1 VFLAF
6 ANKYLQLEKE
16 TTMALTSPGVEVT
29 VIDESQYIPSAV
41 NTVPYFLVATAQNKV
56 SSDGVT
62 VAAGTLAANA
72 NKTYLITSQRDL
84 AATFGVPFFYNTTT
98 GTPINGYELNEYGLL
113 AAYSALGVTNRA
125 YVQRADI
132 DLTALTASLTRP
144 TGAASNGAYWLD
156 TSTST
161 WGIFEWNQTTGVFT
175 NNTPYI
181 INETD
186 ELTSYNADPTLAD
199 YTPISS
205 VGSIGNYAVV
215 TCALTNPVYFKN
227 YNNVWVLLGSN
238 AWKSSWP
245 TVVGTNAPT
254 TLTVGNNMY
263 INDVLVTVGA
273 TNTVAGFAAVINTA
287 MNATITAGSFVIGAT
302 YTILTVGNTSF
313 TSIGASANT
322 VGVQFVAT
330 GAGTGTGT
338 ATFNSGITATA
349 VSNQLYLY
357 ANSLSSNDN
366 STLNKDGIIAINL
379 GTSGGTALFTA
390 LGLTSGEYAAPSY
403 EASYSYQQPKWI
415 TAAGIGARPTGSVWQ
430 NVSIANNGMNLSV
443 KSYSSALGTWIAQ
456 NCPVFSPD
464 FPCKALIALDP
475 GGGGKNIPVGTT
487 IAVSY
492 ASNYITTPLYTAS
505 FEIFERYAIGAT
517 EVTGTEVV
525 SVGTP
530 FTVGNQFTISATNL
544 GLGTNEATATI
555 GGTGT
560 AANFVAAV
568 SAANVPYVSASIN
581 SAGYIV
587 FTHSEGGSIG
597 LENITGT
604 PVDTAGFTI
613 DTPKCYYDPNNI
625 DVLTLSNWV
634 TAPLF
639 TYTASTTAP
648 GQDPADGRLWYYS
661 SVSDA
666 DIMIQDN
673 GSWMGYQNV
682 TNDVRG
688 YDLTMCNATGPIISA
703 TAPTTQTDTAL
714 SPLEYG
720 DLWVDTSDLEQYPY
734 LFRWQPV
741 NNVDQ
746 WVEIDLTDQ
755 TTQNGILFADAR
767 WSSTG
772 TVDPV
777 ADTFP
782 TIESLLTSDYL
793 DPDAPDPALY
803 PQGTLLFNTRRSGY
817 NVKSFQMDYF
827 TTSATDY
834 AIDAYSATTA
844 YAVNDF
850 VSYNNAIY
858 VCTAATSA
866 GTAPTNASYWSEINL
881 NTWLTASG
889 NKSNGSMWAGRL
901 AQRQIIVEALK
912 SGIDTSV
919 TAREEQTQYNIV
931 ATPAYPEL
939 TPNMIALSNER
950 NNTLFV
956 VGDTPMRLGPDG
968 NSLVA
973 FATNN
978 NGLGQPNGDGNIAT
992 SNYCGV
998 FYPSCQ
1004 TTDLGG
1010 NSVVQPPSHMM
1021 VRTILRSDA
1030 ASYPWF
1036 APAGT
1041 RRGVVDNALA
1051 IGYINALTG
1060 EFNQIGVSQ
1069 SVRDILYERNINPI
1083 TFIPGIGITNFGNKT
1098 STTTTTALDRIN
1110 VARLV
1115 CFLRGRLEEI
1125 GKLYLFEPNDTI
1137 TRNQITNT
1145 VNSLMVDLVAKR
1157 ALYDYLVVCDLS
1169 NNTPARIDR
1178 SELWVDI
1185 AIEPVK
1191 AVEFIYIPLRIKN
1204 TGAIAAGG

>member
-1 VFLAF
+1 
-6 ANKYLQLEKE
+6 
-16 TTMALTSPGVEVT
+16 MALTSPGVEVT

-56 SSDGVT
+56 SSDGIT

-144 TGAASNGAYWLD
+144 TGSASNGAFWLD
-156 TSTST
+156 SSVST
-161 WGIFEWNQTTGVFT
+161 WGIFEWNQTTAEFT
-175 NNTPYI
+175 NNIPMI
-181 INETD
+181 ISDTD
-186 ELTSYNADPTLAD
+186 QVTSYNIDYTLAD
-199 YTPISS
+199 YTPLASI
-205 VGSIGNYAVV
+205 GSIGDYAVV
-215 TCALTNPVYFKN
+215 TCATTMPGYFKN
-227 YNNVWVLLGSN
+227 YANTWVLIGSDS
-238 AWKSSWP
+238 WKSSWP
-245 TVVGTNAPT
+245 TVLGSNAPT
-254 TLTVGNNMY
+254 SLTVGANMY
-263 INDVLVTVGA
+263 INDTLVTVGA
-273 TNTVAGFAAVINTA
+273 TNTVAGFAAVINSAAITGVTA
-287 MNATITAGSFVIGAT
+287 R
-302 YTILTVGNTSF
+302 
-313 TSIGASANT
+313 
-322 VGVQFVAT
+322 
-330 GAGTGTGT
+330 
-338 ATFNSGITATA
+338 A
-349 VSNQLYLY
+349 VSNQLYIQ
-357 ANSLSSNDN
+357 ANSTAANDGSSLTNN
-366 STLNKDGIIAINL
+366 GVVAIDAGPNL
-379 GTSGGTALFTA
+379 GTALLTA
-390 LGLTSGEYAAPSY
+390 LGITAGEYAAPEY
-403 EASYSYQQPKWI
+403 DPSYSYEQPKWI

-430 NVSIANNGMNLSV
+430 NLSTANNGLNLSV
-443 KSYSSALGTWIAQ
+443 KSYSASLGTWISQSCLAYA
-456 NCPVFSPD
+456 SD
-464 FPCKALIALDP
+464 AAALYALDP
-475 GGGGKNIPVGTT
+475 AGGGKNIPVGTT
-487 IAVSY
+487 YV
-492 ASNYITTPLYTAS
+492 LYDAIYHTLKPQ
-505 FEIFERYAIGAT
+505 FEFQIFERYAIGQAIY
-517 EVTGTEVV
+517 TGS
-525 SVGTP
+525 SVISSGTP
-530 FTVGNQFTISATNL
+530 FTPNNTFTLQATSLTTTLNSATV
-544 GLGTNEATATI
+544 TI
-555 GGTGT
+555 GGTGI
-560 AANFVAAV
+560 AADFVAAV
-568 SAANVPYVSASIN
+568 SAANVPYVSASVN
-581 SAGYIV
+581 SAGYMV
-587 FTHSEGGSIG
+587 FTHSLGGSIA
-597 LENITGT
+597 LLNVIGT
-604 PVDTAGFTI
+604 PVTAAGFTV
-613 DTPKCYYDPNNI
+613 DTPSSGGTPKIRASARTAN
-625 DVLTLSNWV
+625 VLVASNFVTL
-634 TAPLF
+634 PLF
-639 TYTASTTAP
+639 TYTASDTEP

-666 DIMIQDN
+666 DIMIQDD
-673 GSWMGYQNV
+673 GMWMGYQNV

-688 YDLTMCNATGPIISA
+688 YDLTDCNATGPIISA
-703 TAPTTQTDTAL
+703 SAPTTQTDTAL
-714 SPLEYG
+714 SPLAYG
-720 DLWVDTSDLEQYPY
+720 DLWIDTSDLENYPKLY
-734 LFRWQPV
+734 RWQSV
-741 NNVDQ
+741 SNVDQ
-746 WVEIDLTDQ
+746 WVEIDTTDQ

-777 ADTFP
+777 ADPFP

-850 VSYNNAIY
+850 VVYNNVIY
-858 VCTAATSA
+858 VCTVATSA
-866 GTAPTNASYWSEINL
+866 GTVPTNASYWSEINL